1 MAQAAGSIR
10 TGTARGRWVLLATVL
25 GSGIASLDA
34 TVVNI
39 ALPTIGRDLGA
50 SLAGLQWTLN
60 GYTLT
65 LAAFILLGGSLGDVW
80 GRRRIFQLGTLAF
93 AATSLLCAVAPS
105 VEVLVG
111 ARVLQGIAG
120 ALLTPGSLAI
130 IAASFCVEDRA
141 AAIGAWSGFSGVTAA
156 AGPFVGGYL
165 IQHLSWRWIFLINLP
180 LALFVVVV
188 AQRHVPESRD
198 ETAPRKT
205 DVAGALTCVATLA
218 LLTFGLIRWGADGM
232 SPLVAASLVLAVLAG
247 VGFVVVERRSSH
259 PMVPLDIFRSTR
271 FTAAN
276 LVTLV
281 MYAALAGVFFMLSLQ
296 LQIVCGFSPISAGAA
311 LLPVTALMLVG
322 SARVGRLAQ
331 RYGPRPFMTVGPLV
345 CAAAMLMLRQV
356 GAGSSYWLD
365 VLPAVAVF
373 GVGLT
378 ITVSPL
384 TIAVLTSAP
393 QRHSGVASG
402 VNNAVARTAG
412 LLAVAVLP
420 LAAGIS
426 ETSYLEPAQFD
437 AGYERALIGCAAL
450 LALGGLMSAL
460 LIGPAGVTPE
470 PEGLEAE
477 PPDRPAQRYHCG
489 VDAPPLGQRPSL
501 SGPPGR

>member
-1 MAQAAGSIR
+1 MDQSVGLR

-50 SLAGLQWTLN
+50 TLAGLQWTLN

-80 GRRRIFQLGTLAF
+80 GRRRIFQIGTLAF
-93 AATSLLCAVAPS
+93 AATSLLCALAPTI
-105 VEVLVG
+105 EVLVG
-111 ARVLQGIAG
+111 ARILQGVAG

-130 IAASFCVEDRA
+130 IAASFCARDRA

-180 LALFVVVV
+180 LALLVVVI

-198 ETAPRKT
+198 VDAPRRT
-205 DVAGALTCVATLA
+205 DVAGALTCVLTLA

-232 SPLVAASLVLAVLAG
+232 SPLVASSLVTAVAAG
-247 VGFVVVERRSSH
+247 IGFVVVERRSSH
-259 PMVPLDIFRSTR
+259 PMIPLDIFRSTR

-276 LVTLV
+276 LVTFL
-281 MYAALAGVFFMLSLQ
+281 MYAALAGVFFLLSLQ
-296 LQIVCGFSPISAGAA
+296 LQIVSGFSPIAAGAA
-311 LLPVTALMLVG
+311 LLPVTALMLLG

-331 RYGPRPFMTVGPLV
+331 RFGPRPFMTVGPLV
-345 CAAAMLMLRQV
+345 CAVAMLLLRQV
-356 GAGSSYWLD
+356 GVGASYWFD
-365 VLPAVAVF
+365 VLPAIAVF

-378 ITVSPL
+378 LTVSPL
-384 TIAVLTSAP
+384 TTAVLTSAP

-420 LAAGIS
+420 LAAGIGES
-426 ETSYLEPAQFD
+426 SYLVPAQFD
-437 AGYERALIGCAAL
+437 AGYQRALIGCAVL
-450 LALGGLMSAL
+450 LATAGVLSAL
-460 LIGPAGVTPE
+460 LIGSRGLTPE
-470 PEGLEAE
+470 HEPTASE
-477 PPDRPAQRYHCG
+477 PPDRPAERYHCG
-489 VDAPPLGQRPSL
+489 VDAPALGRPASL
-501 SGPPGR
+501 TDPAAH